1 MQWLESRR
9 DSGAVSP
16 EVLLRYYFMLQTATS
31 QQSSKGS
38 ALLFTVFYPYPEDS
52 HSHFT
57 AHESMHRGME
67 LQKVT

>member
-16 EVLLRYYFMLQTATS
+16 EVLLRYYFMLQMATS
-31 QQSSKGS
+31 QQS
-38 ALLFTVFYPYPEDS
+38 FTVFYPYPEDS
-52 HSHFT
+52 HSHFM
-57 AHESMHRGME
+57 AHESVHRGME